1 MLYKVFSDEVF
12 VEESKKIA
20 VTLSQM
26 PTQGLALTKLALN
39 KSFTNNW
46 DQQLQVEDELQQQ
59 AALTTDYAE
68 GINSFLEK
76 RKPIFIGK

>member
-12 VEESKKIA
+12 VEESKKIV

-39 KSFTNNW
+39 KSFANNW

>member
-1 MLYKVFSDEVF
+1 
-12 VEESKKIA
+12 
-20 VTLSQM
+20 M

-39 KSFTNNW
+39 KSFANNW